1 MKTLTLLALLALS
14 SPVFAQSAAQ
24 LKRENEALRAQL
36 AQRQEQPVVVSVV
49 SARKQ
54 EKRSGASHLVLTL
67 QVRNQTT
74 QPLALNLLGRSR
86 ALRLV
91 DNHGNTFSPTQNYG
105 KVHGIP
111 VATDTLADATPNLPA
126 GGSMTV
132 IIDAT
137 SYLKGTSMGN
147 AFDLNM
153 TLGQFAYN
161 ARGKIEKVGEF
172 PVSLA
177 GALN

>member
-1 MKTLTLLALLALS
+1 MKTLVVLALLVA
-14 SPVFAQSAAQ
+14 SPAFAQSAEQ

-36 AQRQEQPVVVSVV
+36 AARQDQPVVVTVQ

-54 EKRSGASHLVLTL
+54 EQRSGPSHLVLTL
-67 QVRNQTT
+67 QVRNQTA
-74 QPLALNLLGRSR
+74 QPMALNLLGRGR

-91 DNHGNTFSPTQNYG
+91 DNHGNVFSPTQSYG

-111 VATDTLADATPNLPA
+111 VSSETRADATPNVPA
-126 GGSMTV
+126 GGSLTV
-132 IIDAT
+132 VIDAT
-137 SYLKGTSMGN
+137 GYLKGAAMGN

-161 ARGKIEKVGEF
+161 ARGQIEKVGEY
-172 PVSLA
+172 PVSLS